1 MNGVEVSKRLRD
13 LREHYDNGK
22 PISHVKLAA
31 VLQERYGVK
40 ISAQTLKDYE
50 RPALNGTTE
59 NTTRGSAIYGMSVKY
74 LDMFADFYGVSRDY
88 ILGSSDV
95 RSTSND
101 VKTVCSYTGLS
112 ESAVSML
119 HDLANSTYSKTDN
132 DILKVIDILL
142 SDEYYAHD
150 YWHRI
155 YAFLYTTGDDF
166 SLNVP
171 VGNFPVK
178 RDDLLRTLLELNNEY
193 LARIKNVILTGQ
205 GGDKLWQ
212 AFV

>member
-1 MNGVEVSKRLRD
+1 M
-13 LREHYDNGK
+13 
-22 PISHVKLAA
+22 PISKTYTDMRKADFEKLPILAQRIRILLEREGISLNQLGLKTGIKPSVMKSYIEKPVDIGAENLQKLADA
-31 VLQERYGVK
+31 FNVSTDYLLGRTPYRTVK
-40 ISAQTLKDYE
+40 ASIISA
-50 RPALNGTTE
+50 A
-59 NTTRGSAIYGMSVKY
+59 
-74 LDMFADFYGVSRDY
+74 
-88 ILGSSDV
+88 
-95 RSTSND
+95 
-101 VKTVCSYTGLS
+101 KTTGLS

-171 VGNFPVK
+171 AGNFPVK